1 MSVELSPSGQLG
13 FHRPLT
19 QLVKVT
25 LSVANNNHQPVA
37 FKVKTTAPK
46 SFCVRPNS
54 GRIEPGERVE
64 VQVLLQPMKE
74 EPVPGAKCR
83 DKFLVQSTIIT
94 PDREHTTL
102 QELWAAVEAEAKQGK
117 EGAVHEQKIRCAYL
131 PPLDG
136 SGTLASLSEETSND
150 LTGND
155 SRLNTA
161 DDSHTNLVAGSVGSS
176 FTNGGTPTTSRFTDG
191 SGDNSNSGLRTA
203 PSTAFATEKTPSA
216 HSAFATTTDTD
227 NTASPAMTDAKS
239 SPVAATVEKLQSAG
253 VPTNTAELKTA
264 ASNAAATVSSA
275 ASNATAS
282 VSNAASSAATSLG
295 LAGSGSDATSRS
307 VPSDVA
313 ALQAELVN
321 ARAEIKRL
329 QALVSSNE
337 GLRQRNVGD
346 KAPIAGTQTQTATVT
361 QEGIPLQMVGAI
373 AAGVF
378 VFTWLFF

>member
-1 MSVELSPSGQLG
+1 MPYGPDSRAGCTLYPSDG
-13 FHRPLT
+13 
-19 QLVKVT
+19 
-25 LSVANNNHQPVA
+25 
-37 FKVKTTAPK
+37 
-46 SFCVRPNS
+46 
-54 GRIEPGERVE
+54 
-64 VQVLLQPMKE
+64 
-74 EPVPGAKCR
+74 
-83 DKFLVQSTIIT
+83 
-94 PDREHTTL
+94 HTWL
-102 QELWAAVEAEAKQGK
+102 ALRAQWAAVEAEAKQGK

-161 DDSHTNLVAGSVGSS
+161 DDSHTNLVAGSS

-203 PSTAFATEKTPSA
+203 PSSAFAAEKTPSA
-216 HSAFATTTDTD
+216 HSAFATTTDAD

-253 VPTNTAELKTA
+253 VPTSTAELKTA

-361 QEGIPLQMVGAI
+361 QDGIPLQMVGAI

-378 VFTWLFF
+378 VYTWWVLLKLLGGTVA

>member
-83 DKFLVQSTIIT
+83 DKFLVQSAIIT

-161 DDSHTNLVAGSVGSS
+161 DDSHTNLIAGSS

-191 SGDNSNSGLRTA
+191 SGDNSGLRTA
-203 PSTAFATEKTPSA
+203 PSSAFATEKTPSA

-239 SPVAATVEKLQSAG
+239 SPVATTVEKLQSVG
-253 VPTNTAELKTA
+253 LPTNTAELKTA

-275 ASNATAS
+275 ASNATTS

-295 LAGSGSDATSRS
+295 LAGTDTTSRS

-346 KAPIAGTQTQTATVT
+346 KAPIAGTHMQTATVT